1 MSPPNSPNSNHQHK
15 VANKVVHNGYGSVQV
30 TNFLEHPKTNAVFGN
45 TDKSADNNDFELE
58 LSPLPYQESIFGNL
72 DEFTDSDSES
82 SILKEAGKKLK
93 AAPNPHHST
102 ATAYEIPLSLRR
114 PFRIPRRQDL
124 QVITPLA
131 KRNTLAPQETE
142 PLLNRN
148 TTNNA
153 NEPIQRIGSDKVSKE
168 LGKKTSETDFLIA
181 TKQANMEQAYEANVN
196 EASNSFYHSPFLFQE
211 FKLSN
216 ETLDIIPELESLRY
230 LILSQHKAFEHHI
243 KDLGT
248 LYLSVTKNLDKK
260 LNSLQHLKN
269 QDKIPRSL
277 RIKCE
282 LTTSPD
288 FANDPEFLDIKNKL
302 QQEVKKFIQNGTTL
316 MTTWAERNIKLL
328 KLQRCSTYLKKAVP
342 ILDGLTSFY
351 TDSIGTPLWPSAA
364 NNRLTLFLFKAFLSC
379 EFLNAGNFIN
389 SLELPAEQILL
400 IGSKLILNTD
410 SDESADKAITSLHL
424 EEIDLNNQIDNFLL
438 FETLTSFSQILQSTT
453 SGIWKSYKDMTK
465 KATAGINLSSK
476 MKTLESLNATEAT
489 ALAIAKATENAE
501 AFQLST
507 SEANL
512 RIQNLERNARKQEHK
527 TNELSNQLKHNQQK
541 NSKGSHVKESMTSP
555 SQLTP
560 TLNKHKNKTKRP
572 LIDLT
577 LEKNDESS
585 RQSLLKK
592 QKQNQK
598 TTANTHTHYSKPK
611 TIQWKNEEEV
621 KTYHPHHQ
629 PMGAFTPQSAPNPF
643 ALQEVYNPLTT
654 LGGQLTTNTK
664 FFPQTI
670 PAPPP
675 PHYFMQAPTLLY
687 QNPTAGHNTIPFQ
700 ANYNH
705 YPNQY
710 YGNQVNSSHIITQ
723 ATGNIPNPFVNLN
736 TPPNN
741 TQKMNPFGTSQTLR
755 KH

>member
-577 LEKNDESS
+577 L
-585 RQSLLKK
+585 
-592 QKQNQK
+592 
-598 TTANTHTHYSKPK
+598 
-611 TIQWKNEEEV
+611 
-621 KTYHPHHQ
+621 
-629 PMGAFTPQSAPNPF
+629 
-643 ALQEVYNPLTT
+643 
-654 LGGQLTTNTK
+654 
-664 FFPQTI
+664 
-670 PAPPP
+670 
-675 PHYFMQAPTLLY
+675 
-687 QNPTAGHNTIPFQ
+687 
-700 ANYNH
+700 
-705 YPNQY
+705 
-710 YGNQVNSSHIITQ
+710 
-723 ATGNIPNPFVNLN
+723 
-736 TPPNN
+736 
-741 TQKMNPFGTSQTLR
+741 
-755 KH
+755 